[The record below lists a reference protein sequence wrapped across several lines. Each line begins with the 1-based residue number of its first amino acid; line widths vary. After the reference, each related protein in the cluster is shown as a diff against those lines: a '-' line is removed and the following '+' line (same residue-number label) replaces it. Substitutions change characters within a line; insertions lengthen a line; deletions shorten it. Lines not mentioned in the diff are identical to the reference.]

1 MSQQRDSD
9 GVLVEWGTRLFYPR
23 PKARGGDDQLTVKGY
38 LAGRLAA
45 RPSANA
51 IRQHVRAVVTSG
63 GKQVMVKI
71 TGGGRG
77 LSAIKAHMRYISR
90 QGKDIAGG
98 RGETLELE
106 NERGQQLQGQQ
117 AIKNLATDWRLAGS
131 YIHDDS
137 PRKEA
142 FNIILSMP
150 EGTPPEAVRAAAR
163 EFARETFEG
172 HKYVFVLHTDTKS
185 PHVHLA
191 VRAERS
197 DGIRLNP
204 RKADL
209 QRWRER
215 FAARLQDQ
223 GINALATPARPR
235 AVHRSWQTLW
245 RERDPQRVRV
255 PRSPVRRGPGQHR
268 AMAAAHEAWGR
279 VEGAL
284 RASAR
289 PEDQQLAI
297 AVSDFIRDTFRGVDV
312 MGAQPTTRTISR
324 EQQHGQ
330 TRGGR
335 RPGLGRFERVYGAGQ
350 RRVGGRFA
358 APEPNIASAGPLA
371 KAKTLDGLRELSGVP
386 VVRFT
391 RGSEVLLPGDASREL
406 EHRDAQSPDAL
417 RRPGS
422 GAAGGV
428 ADKGRVPLDGPTDR
442 DIEAALRRA
451 RERFG
456 DRLKLSGD
464 DAFKERVAQIVA
476 RTGMDVR
483 FTDDH
488 LNARVDQLQKARG
501 KPGHER

>member
-1 MSQQRDSD
+1 MSQQRDAD
-9 GVLVEWGTRLFYPR
+9 GQLVEWGTRLFYPR
-23 PKARGGDDQLTVKGY
+23 PKPRGGEDGALTAKGY
-38 LAGRLAA
+38 LLGRMS
-45 RPSANA
+45 RPTPAT
-51 IRQHVRAVVTSG
+51 IRQHVRAVVAGG

-77 LSAIKAHMRYISR
+77 LVAINAHMRYISR
-90 QGKDIAGG
+90 QGKDVAGG

-106 NERGQQLQGQQ
+106 DERGHILQGQQ
-117 AIKNLATDWRLAGS
+117 AIKDLANDWRLAGT
-131 YIHDDS
+131 YIPDDS
-137 PRKEA
+137 SRKEA

-150 EGTPPEAVRAAAR
+150 EGTPPEAVKAAAR
-163 EFARETFEG
+163 EFARETFEW

-223 GINALATPARPR
+223 GINALVTPARAR

-255 PRSPVRRGPGQHR
+255 PRSAVRQGPAHR
-268 AMAAAHEAWGR
+268 RSMTAAHEAWRR

-284 RASAR
+284 RASGRA
-289 PEDQQLAI
+289 EDEQLAK
-297 AVSDFIRDTFRGVDV
+297 AVDQFIRDTFRGVDIE
-312 MGAQPTTRTISR
+312 GAKLYINR

-330 TRGGR
+330 ARGGR

-350 RRVGGRFA
+350 RRARGAYGAR
-358 APEPNIASAGPLA
+358 EPDLASARPLA
-371 KAKTLDGLRELSGVP
+371 KAKNLDSLRGLSGVP

-391 RGSEVLLPGDASREL
+391 RGSEVLLPGDAPREL
-406 EHRDAQSPDAL
+406 EHQGTQPADAL

-422 GAAGGV
+422 GATGGV
-428 ADKGRVPLDGPTDR
+428 ADKGRVHLQGPTDR
-442 DIEAALRRA
+442 DIEVALRQARA
-451 RERFG
+451 RFG
-456 DRLKLSGD
+456 DRLKVGGD

-476 RTGMDVR
+476 RTGLDVR
-483 FTDDH
+483 FTDDQ
-488 LNARVDQLQKARG
+488 LNKRVNDLQKARS